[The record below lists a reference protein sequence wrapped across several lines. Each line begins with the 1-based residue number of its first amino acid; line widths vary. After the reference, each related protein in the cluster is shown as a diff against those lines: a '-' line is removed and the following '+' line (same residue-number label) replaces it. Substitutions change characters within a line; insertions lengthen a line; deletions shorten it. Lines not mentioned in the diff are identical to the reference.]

1 MAEARENRIV
11 IAGVGGQGVIFAA
24 RVLAQ
29 AALLAGYHVAQT
41 ASYGAEARGTPAWAG
56 VVASPDPV
64 VFPYP
69 EECDFL
75 LALAR
80 PGFELFRKRLAPG
93 GVVFSDAAVG
103 EGTRIP
109 AREIALELG
118 SEQAANMVLLGAF
131 ASGTGFVPLG
141 VLERALEVLS
151 PERFRGL
158 NLEALRAGFEVGR
171 DLGEHAGR
179 GV

>member
-1 MAEARENRIV
+1 MGGGGEKRVV

-56 VVASPDPV
+56 VVISLGPV

-80 PGFELFRKRLAPG
+80 PGFELFRDRVSPEGA
-93 GVVFSDAAVG
+93 VFSDAVVG
-103 EGTRIP
+103 EGTAIP
-109 AREIALELG
+109 ARDIARGLG
-118 SEQAANMVLLGAF
+118 GEQAANMVLLGAF
-131 ASGTGFVPLG
+131 VRGTKLLPRDA
-141 VLERALEVLS
+141 LERALEVLS
-151 PERFRGL
+151 PKRFREL
-158 NLEALRAGFEVGR
+158 NLAAFRTGFEVLDTLMNQG
-171 DLGEHAGR
+171 G
-179 GV
+179 